1 MVTPTMDHET
11 RMTGA
16 MHPMRRTTR
25 LLAALMFVAV
35 AGCDETLSVEPSTE
49 VEVSEAIVDA
59 GSARAALAGAYDAL
73 QDGNYYGGDYL
84 FFTELP
90 TDNAEHTGTFTAFAD
105 LDLHVTTADN
115 GTIESMWDAIYDGI
129 GRANTL
135 IALVPGVEELEEEER
150 DDIIGQAHLL
160 RALHYHNLVRLWGD
174 VPIRLQP
181 PPNLDELASTTRAP
195 RAQVYQQIIAD
206 LREAEQL
213 MTDEDRTRTGSRGA
227 VAALRSRVLL
237 YNQDYAGAEAA
248 ANATLAFGYSLAG
261 SFPDL
266 FEATGN
272 STPED
277 IWRASFTATEFNNVG
292 FYYISKSFGG
302 RRELAPTA
310 DLAAAFEPGD
320 VRGTWSIKR
329 DPLNR
334 RYGAKFPTTEGAED
348 LHVIRL
354 GEVLLNKAEAQ
365 ARQNKLAEA
374 VATYNLLRVRAG
386 VTPHIL
392 GGVLSTQQQVLDAI
406 WLERRRELAFE
417 GDRWPDL
424 VRTNRAASLLKIPAF
439 RTLFPIPQNE
449 VDVAPSITQNT
460 GY

>member
-1 MVTPTMDHET
+1 M
-11 RMTGA
+11 
-16 MHPMRRTTR
+16 RTTTPR
-25 LLAALMFVAV
+25 LLTALTFAVV
-35 AGCDETLSVEPSTE
+35 AGCDNTLSVEPSTE
-49 VEVSEAIVDA
+49 VEVSEAIIDA
-59 GSARAALAGAYDAL
+59 QSARAALAGAYDGL
-73 QDGNYYGGDYL
+73 QSGSYYGGNYL

-90 TDNAEHTGTFTAFAD
+90 TDNADHTGTFTTFAD
-105 LDLHVTTADN
+105 VDLHVTTADN
-115 GTIESMWDAIYDGI
+115 STIEGMWDAIYDGI

-135 IALVPGVEELEEEER
+135 IALIPGVQDLEQEEK

-160 RALHYHNLVRLWGD
+160 RALHYHNLVRLWGP
-174 VPIRLQP
+174 VPLRTQP
-181 PPNLDELASTTRAP
+181 PPNLDELATTTRATQD
-195 RAQVYQQIIAD
+195 QVYQQILSD
-206 LREAEQL
+206 LTQAAQL
-213 MTDEDRTRTGSRGA
+213 MSDDDRTRTGSIGA
-227 VAALRSRVLL
+227 VSALRSRVLL
-237 YNQDYAGAEAA
+237 YRQDWAGAEAA
-248 ANATLAFGYSLAG
+248 ANATLAFGYALAP

-277 IWRASFTATEFNNVG
+277 IWRASFTATEYNNIG

-310 DLAAAFEPGD
+310 NLAAAFEAAD
-320 VRGTWSIKR
+320 QRGTWSIKR
-329 DPLNR
+329 DGSNR

-365 ARQNKLAEA
+365 ARQGKLAEA
-374 VATYNLLRVRAG
+374 IATYNLLRVRAG
-386 VTPHIL
+386 VTPHVL
-392 GGVLSTQQQVLDAI
+392 GSMTQQQVIDAVL
-406 WLERRRELAFE
+406 LERRRELAFE

-424 VRTNRAASLLKIPAF
+424 VRTGRAVTLLGIPAF

-449 VDVAPSITQNT
+449 IDVAPSIAQNA

>member
-1 MVTPTMDHET
+1 MTDLMTRITDPM
-11 RMTGA
+11 RMT
-16 MHPMRRTTR
+16 TR
-25 LLAALMFVAV
+25 CLLAALTVATV
-35 AGCDETLSVEPSTE
+35 AGCESTLSVEPSTE

-59 GSARAALAGAYDAL
+59 QSARAALAGAYDAL

-90 TDNAEHTGTFTAFAD
+90 TDNAEHTGTFTSFAD
-105 LDLHVTTADN
+105 VDLHVTTADN
-115 GTIESMWDAIYDGI
+115 TTIEAIWDAIYDGI

-135 IALVPGVEELEEEER
+135 IALIPGVTQLEQAEK

-160 RALHYHNLVRLWGD
+160 RALHYHNLVRVWGP
-174 VPIRLQP
+174 VPIRLEP
-181 PPNLDELASTTRAP
+181 PPNLDELASTTRATQD
-195 RAQVYQQIIAD
+195 QVYQQILAD
-206 LREAEQL
+206 LTQAEQL
-213 MTDEDRTRTGSRGA
+213 MSDEARTRSGSIGA
-227 VAALRSRVLL
+227 VPALRSRVLL
-237 YNQDYAGAEAA
+237 YRQDWAGAEAA
-248 ANATLAFGYSLAG
+248 ANATLAYGYELAG

-277 IWRASFTATEFNNVG
+277 IWRASFTATEFNNIG

-310 DLAAAFEPGD
+310 GLAAAFETD
-320 VRGTWSIKR
+320 DERGTWSIKR
-329 DPLNR
+329 DPSNR

-374 VATYNLLRVRAG
+374 VATYNLLRDRAG
-386 VTPHIL
+386 VTPHTL
-392 GGVLSTQQQVLDAI
+392 GNQVTTQQQVIDAI
-406 WLERRRELAFE
+406 WLERRRELVFE

-424 VRTNRAASLLKIPAF
+424 VRTGRAAAVLTIPAF

-449 VDVAPSITQNT
+449 IDVAPAITQNS

>member
-1 MVTPTMDHET
+1 MVSPVMDQST
-11 RMTGA
+11 RMTN
-16 MHPMRRTTR
+16 PMRITTR
-25 LLAALMFVAV
+25 CLLAAAMCAAV
-35 AGCDETLSVEPSTE
+35 AGCESTLSVEPSTE

-59 GSARAALAGAYDAL
+59 QSARAALAGAYDAL
-73 QDGNYYGGDYL
+73 QDGSYYGGDYL

-90 TDNAEHTGTFTAFAD
+90 TDNAEHTGTFTSFAD
-105 LDLHVTTADN
+105 VDLHVTTADN
-115 GTIESMWDAIYDGI
+115 TTIEGMWDAIYDGI

-135 IALVPGVEELEEEER
+135 IALIPDVDELEQEEK

-160 RALHYHNLVRLWGD
+160 RALHYHNLVRIWGP

-181 PPNLDELASTTRAP
+181 PPNLDELASTTRGTLDQA
-195 RAQVYQQIIAD
+195 YQQILSD
-206 LREAEQL
+206 LTQAEQL
-213 MTDEDRTRTGSRGA
+213 MSDEARTRTGSIGA
-227 VAALRSRVLL
+227 VSALRSRVLL
-237 YNQDYAGAEAA
+237 YHQDWAGAEDAA
-248 ANATLAFGYSLAG
+248 DATLEQGYELAG
-261 SFPDL
+261 SFADL

-277 IWRASFTATEFNNVG
+277 IWRASFTATEFNNIG

-310 DLAAAFEPGD
+310 DLAAAFEPD
-320 VRGTWSIKR
+320 DERGTWSIKR
-329 DPLNR
+329 DPSNR

-365 ARQNKLAEA
+365 ARQNKLAAA

-386 VTPHIL
+386 VAPHQL
-392 GGVLSTQQQVLDAI
+392 GTDVTSQQDVIDAI
-406 WLERRRELAFE
+406 LLERRRELAFE

-424 VRTNRAASLLKIPAF
+424 VRTNRAESLLEIPAF

-449 VDVAPSITQNT
+449 IDVAPSIVQNS

>member
-1 MVTPTMDHET
+1 MPITF
-11 RMTGA
+11 R
-16 MHPMRRTTR
+16 R
-25 LLAALMFVAV
+25 LLAALTFVAV

-49 VEVSEAIVDA
+49 VEVSEAIIDA

-73 QDGNYYGGDYL
+73 QDGSYYGGDYL

-115 GTIESMWDAIYDGI
+115 GTIEGMWDAIYDGI
-129 GRANTL
+129 GRANTI
-135 IALVPGVEELEEEER
+135 IALVPDVDDLEQEEK

-160 RALHYHNLVRLWGD
+160 RALHYHNLVRLWGG
-174 VPIRLQP
+174 VPVRLQP
-181 PPNLDELASTTRAP
+181 PPNLNELASTTRATVD
-195 RAQVYQQIIAD
+195 QVYQQILSD
-206 LREAEQL
+206 LTRAGQL
-213 MTDEDRTRTGSRGA
+213 MSTEARTKTGSRGA
-227 VAALRSRVLL
+227 AAALRSRVLL
-237 YNQDYAGAEAA
+237 YRQDWAGAEAA
-248 ANATLAFGYSLAG
+248 ANAAAGFGYRLATA
-261 SFPDL
+261 FPDL

-272 STPED
+272 TTPED

-310 DLAAAFEPGD
+310 NLAAAFEATD
-320 VRGTWSIKR
+320 QRGTWSIKR
-329 DPLNR
+329 DPSNR

-348 LHVIRL
+348 LHVIRY
-354 GEVLLNKAEAQ
+354 GEVVLNKAEAQ
-365 ARQNKLAEA
+365 ARQGKLADA
-374 VATYNLLRVRAG
+374 IATYNLLRVRAG
-386 VTPHIL
+386 VAPHAL
-392 GGVLSTQQQVLDAI
+392 GVNVTTQQQVIDAI

-424 VRTNRAASLLKIPAF
+424 VRTNRAAAVLGIPQF

-449 VDVAPSITQNT
+449 VDVAPSITQNS

>member
-1 MVTPTMDHET
+1 M
-11 RMTGA
+11 RMTT
-16 MHPMRRTTR
+16 PR
-25 LLAALMFVAV
+25 LLAALMF
-35 AGCDETLSVEPSTE
+35 AGLVGCENTLSVEPSTE
-49 VEVSEAIVDA
+49 VEVSEAIIDA
-59 GSARAALAGAYDAL
+59 QSARAALAGAYDAL
-73 QDGNYYGGDYL
+73 QSGSYYGGNYY

-90 TDNAEHTGTFTAFAD
+90 TDNADHTGTFTTFAD
-105 LDLHVTTADN
+105 VDLHVTTADN
-115 GTIESMWDAIYDGI
+115 STIEGMWDAIYDGI

-135 IALVPGVEELEEEER
+135 IALIPGVKDLEDAEKN
-150 DDIIGQAHLL
+150 DIIGQAHLL
-160 RALHYHNLVRLWGD
+160 RALHYHNLVRVWGA
-174 VPIRLQP
+174 VPLRTQP
-181 PPNLDELASTTRAP
+181 PPNLDELASTTRATVD
-195 RAQVYQQIIAD
+195 QVYQQILSD
-206 LREAEQL
+206 LDKAAQMMSAEN
-213 MTDEDRTRTGSRGA
+213 RTRGGSRGA
-227 VAALRSRVLL
+227 VSALRSRVLL
-237 YNQDYAGAEAA
+237 YRQDWTGAEAA
-248 ANATLAFGYSLAG
+248 ANATIALGYRLAA

-310 DLAAAFEPGD
+310 NLASAFEAAD
-320 VRGTWSIKR
+320 VRGTWSVKR
-329 DPLNR
+329 DPSNR

-365 ARQNKLAEA
+365 ARQGKLAEA
-374 VATYNLLRVRAG
+374 IATYNQLRVRAG
-386 VTPHIL
+386 VAPHTL
-392 GGVLSTQQQVLDAI
+392 GTQTQQQVIDAVL
-406 WLERRRELAFE
+406 LERRRELAIE

-424 VRTNRAASLLKIPAF
+424 VRTGRAVSVLGIPAF

-449 VDVAPSITQNT
+449 IDVAPSIVQNA